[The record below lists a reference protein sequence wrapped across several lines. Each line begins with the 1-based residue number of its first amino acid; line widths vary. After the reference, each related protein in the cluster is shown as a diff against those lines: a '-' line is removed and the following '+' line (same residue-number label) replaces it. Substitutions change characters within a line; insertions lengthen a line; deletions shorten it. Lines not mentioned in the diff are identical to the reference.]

1 MSDTDFKIIVIN
13 TFGKT
18 NAKMKHFTR
27 ELASMLNNE
36 MKFIAV
42 NNKRNKISNDV
53 NKFIKRLDIAK
64 DRDLWNKLVKI
75 SRLGR

>member
-1 MSDTDFKIIVIN
+1 
-13 TFGKT
+13 
-18 NAKMKHFTR
+18 MKHFTR

-64 DRDLWNKLVKI
+64 DRDL
-75 SRLGR
+75 

>member
-1 MSDTDFKIIVIN
+1 MIN
-13 TFGKT
+13 TFRKT

-27 ELASMLNNE
+27 EQASMSNNE

-42 NNKRNKISNDV
+42 NNKRNKISNAV
-53 NKFIKRLDIAK
+53 NRFIKRLDTAK
-64 DRDLWNKLVKI
+64 SVICDLRNKLVKI